1 MIVADHS
8 GRSKIYA
15 EYSDCPSTACTGW
28 TAHWGQTVNGVAV
41 PALDEYTA
49 NPIPLNRFRVIKLG
63 PLNP

>member
-15 EYSDCPSTACTGW
+15 EYSDCVTSPCSGW
-28 TAHWGQTVNGVAV
+28 TAHWGQTVDGTAI
-41 PALDEYTA
+41 PALDQYTA
-49 NPIPLNRFRVIKLG
+49 NPIPIASLRVIKLG